1 MDQKR
6 KEWLDL
12 TIGLSTFSVTTW
24 RNKRPFNLVLAC
36 QNLQGDAE
44 LIAVS
49 TVFWRSFKIEI
60 GRSSFFD
67 RGKHKWAEFDLR
79 LFR

>member
-1 MDQKR
+1 MDPSR
-6 KEWLDL
+6 KEWLNH
-12 TIGLSTFSVTTW
+12 TIGLFTVSVTTW
-24 RNKRPFNLVLAC
+24 RNKRPFNLVLVC

-67 RGKHKWAEFDLR
+67 HGKHKWAEFDFR